1 MPENK
6 CPSSDLNN
14 LNQIS
19 LNTMVL
25 LRKGYVILK
34 SSFKT
39 VNNFDKT
46 HQIGSNFKLE
56 TKGFTLTLPS

>member
-1 MPENK
+1 
-6 CPSSDLNN
+6 
-14 LNQIS
+14 
-19 LNTMVL
+19 MVL